1 MKFSI
6 LSSLLFFSWQSST
19 ILAAPLESRE
29 STNILDVRANL
40 IPTPDQVNELIE
52 DPSKFADWAK
62 IGEPQIDKA
71 IFFTGQSSQ
80 KINQIVSWANS
91 MGLTSV
97 RNIWNSANFYQR
109 GQYAFRSLFSPFSA
123 NFVPVFPAY
132 PRTSRKFIPIII
144 FADSIPYRYKGVDN
158 DTFRN
163 FQKAF
168 SKYYADQTKGTA
180 WLIFPQDSTP
190 AASGI
195 FWSVE
200 LDEIINEAKVDKIVW
215 IDQNKITD
223 SSYDWMNEQKLYWQK
238 GEDKPAG
245 A

>member
-1 MKFSI
+1 MRFSI
-6 LSSLLFFSWQSST
+6 LSSLLLFSWQSST
-19 ILAAPLESRE
+19 VISAPFVPKDKID
-29 STNILDVRANL
+29 TLDVRANL
-40 IPTPDQVNELIE
+40 IPTPDQVNELIA

-71 IFFTGQSSQ
+71 IFFTGQKSQ
-80 KINQIVSWANS
+80 QINQIVTWANNA
-91 MGLTSV
+91 GLTSV

-109 GQYAFRSLFSPFSA
+109 GQY
-123 NFVPVFPAY
+123 
-132 PRTSRKFIPIII
+132 
-144 FADSIPYRYKGVDN
+144 KGVD
-158 DTFRN
+158 DTTFKN

-180 WLIFPQDSTP
+180 WLIFPQDQTP
-190 AASGI
+190 SASGI
-195 FWSVE
+195 FWSIE

-223 SSYDWMNEQKLYWQK
+223 SNYDWMNEQKIYWQK
-238 GEDKPAG
+238 GQDKPAG

>member
-109 GQYAFRSLFSPFSA
+109 GQY
-123 NFVPVFPAY
+123 
-132 PRTSRKFIPIII
+132 
-144 FADSIPYRYKGVDN
+144 KGVDN